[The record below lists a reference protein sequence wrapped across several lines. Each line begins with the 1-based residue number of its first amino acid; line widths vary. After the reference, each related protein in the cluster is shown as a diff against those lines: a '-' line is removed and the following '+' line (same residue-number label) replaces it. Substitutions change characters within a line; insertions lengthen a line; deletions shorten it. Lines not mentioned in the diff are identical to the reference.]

1 MKKTVSPSIA
11 EPTITKSSKN
21 KTTSAM
27 PYPVRAFNPAHP
39 QLKNAAGIPASLANE
54 SYVEALGHIIYYW
67 GYPAVDAF
75 GRTSGWELMK
85 KSGPGATMGLFP
97 GAPKNKM
104 GYLDDYMPSGQRKV
118 VTPNNDTI
126 YGVGFADTRE
136 EPAVIQ
142 TPSVVPQGHYWT
154 IQICDAF
161 TTVIRQLGSASGTPG
176 GKFLLVGPDWDGEPP
191 KGFIEVIKSPTH
203 VVGVFGRSYTAHT
216 PESKAQA
223 RAVLN
228 QIGMIPQSE
237 DKSGPLTFDCEA
249 SARNK
254 VYPPGLTADIL
265 AADPDLLRIRPVN
278 PATFWDD
285 LKKALDAN
293 PIVGPNDAAMAEQA
307 RTLIALRESG
317 DTWRSL
323 LDRVALA
330 ADAELHEGAK
340 YHQTGVD
347 AGNGWQRQENGGIWG
362 TDWFGRAQAAIIY
375 IYVNDFHEAIYF
387 IRGTDSKDEFLHGRY
402 TYTITFPENALPPV
416 DRQKGGFWSLTM
428 YDKDYYMLPDS
439 PNRRTN
445 IGTVNLDA
453 NELIFAK
460 DGSLTLTLSS
470 KQPADGEARVNWL
483 PAPNDQFALIVRTYV
498 PTTPILNGTYQLP
511 NVEKAK

>member
-1 MKKTVSPSIA
+1 MATRP
-11 EPTITKSSKN
+11 KSAKD
-21 KTTSAM
+21 KATATL

-39 QLKNAAGIPASLANE
+39 DLKNAAGVPAKLATE
-54 SYVEALGHIIYYW
+54 AYVEALGRIVYYW

-104 GYLDDYMPSGQRKV
+104 GYLDDYMPPAQRKV

-142 TPSVVPQGHYWT
+142 TPAEVPQGHYWT

-176 GKFLLVGPDWDGEPP
+176 GKFLLVGPDWNGELP

-216 PESKAQA
+216 PDSKAEA

-228 QIGMIPQSE
+228 QIGMVPLSE
-237 DKSGPLTFDCEA
+237 DKAGPLRFDCEA

-254 VYPPGLTADIL
+254 VYPTGLTAEIL

-278 PATFWDD
+278 PVQFWDD

-307 RTLIALRESG
+307 RTLIALRESDG
-317 DTWRSL
+317 NWRSL

-330 ADAELHEGAK
+330 ADTELCEGAK

-347 AGNGWQRQENGGIWG
+347 VGNGWQRQENGGQWG
-362 TDWFGRAQAAIIY
+362 SDWFGRAQAAIIY
-375 IYVNDFHEAIYF
+375 IYVNDFHEAVYF
-387 IRGTDSKDEFLHGRY
+387 IRGTDSKSELLQGRY
-402 TYTITFPENALPPV
+402 TYTIKFPKNALPPV
-416 DRQKGGFWSLTM
+416 DRTRGGFWSLTM
-428 YDKDYYMLPDS
+428 YDKDYYMLPNS
-439 PNRRTN
+439 PNGRTN
-445 IGTVNLDA
+445 VGTVNLDA
-453 NELIFAK
+453 NELTFAK

-470 KQPADGEARVNWL
+470 KEPTDAVARANWL

-498 PTTPILNGTYQLP
+498 PTEQILNGTYQLP
-511 NVEKAK
+511 NVERSS

>member
-1 MKKTVSPSIA
+1 MSSEAKKA
-11 EPTITKSSKN
+11 KN
-21 KTTSAM
+21 TTAP
-27 PYPVRAFNPAHP
+27 PYTVRAFTPAHP
-39 QLKNAAGIPASLANE
+39 ELKNAAGVPARLANE
-54 SYVEALGHIIYYW
+54 AYVEALGRIVYYW

-75 GRTSGWELMK
+75 GRTSGWEAMK
-85 KSGPGATMGLFP
+85 KAGPGATLGLFP

-104 GYLDDYMPSGQRKV
+104 GYLDDYMPPSQRKV

-142 TPSVVPQGHYWT
+142 TPSDVPKGHYWT

-161 TTVIRQLGSASGTPG
+161 TTVIRQLGSASETPG
-176 GKFLLVGPDWDGEPP
+176 GKFLLVGPDWEGELP
-191 KGFIEVIKSPTH
+191 KGFLEVIKSPTH
-203 VVGVFGRSYTAHT
+203 VVGVFGRSFTAHT
-216 PESKAQA
+216 PESKNEA

-228 QIGMIPQSE
+228 QIGMIPLSE
-237 DKSGPLTFDCEA
+237 DKTGPLKFDCEA

-254 VYPPGLTADIL
+254 VYPPGLTAEIL

-278 PATFWDD
+278 PVQFWVG
-285 LKKALDAN
+285 LEKALDAN

-307 RTLIALRESG
+307 RTLIALRESN
-317 DTWRSL
+317 DTWRAL

-330 ADAELHEGAK
+330 ADAELHEGSK
-340 YHQTGVD
+340 YHQTGVE
-347 AGNGWQRQENGGIWG
+347 AGNGWQRQENGGEWG

-387 IRGTDSKDEFLHGRY
+387 VRGTDSKGEFLQGRY
-402 TYTITFPENALPPV
+402 NYTLTFPQNALPPV
-416 DRQKGGFWSLTM
+416 DRTKGGFWSLTM
-428 YDKDYYMLPDS
+428 YDKDYYMLPNS
-439 PNRRTN
+439 PNGRTN

-453 NELIFAK
+453 NELKFAK

-470 KQPADGEARVNWL
+470 KEPPAADARANWL
-483 PAPNDQFALIVRTYV
+483 PAPNDQFALIVRAYV
-498 PTTPILNGTYQLP
+498 PTEEILNGTYKLP
-511 NVEKAK
+511 NVEKFS

>member
-1 MKKTVSPSIA
+1 MA
-11 EPTITKSSKN
+11 TKPKSVKE
-21 KTTSAM
+21 KATAAV
-27 PYPVRAFNPAHP
+27 PYPVRAFTPAHP
-39 QLKNAAGIPASLANE
+39 ELKNAAGVPAKLANE
-54 SYVEALGHIIYYW
+54 AYVEALGRIVYYW
-67 GYPAVDAF
+67 GYPAVDAN

-85 KSGPGATMGLFP
+85 QSGPGATMGLFP

-104 GYLDDYMPSGQRKV
+104 GYLDDYMPPAQRKV

-142 TPSVVPQGHYWT
+142 TPSDVPKGHYWT

-161 TTVIRQLGSASGTPG
+161 TTVIRQLGSASATPG
-176 GKFLLVGPDWDGEPP
+176 GKFLLVGPDWEGSLP
-191 KGFIEVIKSPTH
+191 KGFLEVIKSPTH
-203 VVGVFGRSYTAHT
+203 VVGVFGRSFIAHS
-216 PESKAQA
+216 PDSKAEG

-228 QIGMIPQSE
+228 QIGMVPLSQ
-237 DKSGPLTFDCEA
+237 DKSGPLKFDCEA
-249 SARNK
+249 CARNK
-254 VYPPGLTADIL
+254 VYPPGLTAEML
-265 AADPDLLRIRPVN
+265 ASDPDMLRIRPVN
-278 PATFWDD
+278 PSTFWDD

-307 RTLIALRESG
+307 RTLIALRES
-317 DTWRSL
+317 DDNWRSL

-330 ADAELHEGAK
+330 ADTELHEAAK
-340 YHQTGVD
+340 YYQTGVD
-347 AGNGWQRQENGGIWG
+347 VGNGWQRQENGGEWG

-387 IRGTDSKDEFLHGRY
+387 IRGTDSKGELLQGRY
-402 TYTITFPENALPPV
+402 TYTVTFPKNALPPV
-416 DRQKGGFWSLTM
+416 DRTRGGFWSLTM

-439 PNRRTN
+439 PNGRTN

-453 NELIFAK
+453 NELKFAK
-460 DGSLTLTLSS
+460 DGSLILILSS
-470 KQPADGEARVNWL
+470 KEPTDMDARANWL

-498 PTTPILNGTYQLP
+498 PTEQTLNGTYKLP
-511 NVEKAK
+511 NVERSS